1 MIFDN
6 VAFTY
11 HSLFSEAVP
20 VLSGIDLTIDP
31 GECIAILGASGSGKT
46 TLIQHFNGLLQP
58 AGGTV
63 RFYEDRSNEPVDS
76 NTLFQRVG
84 LAFQFPENQ
93 FFKETVHEEVIYG
106 PENTGVSGEALKQ
119 KAVEAF
125 EWVGLDFE
133 KFHTQSPF
141 HLSGGEQRRVAIAS
155 ILASDPEI
163 LILDEPTVGLDKQ
176 GIACM
181 ESLIRRFHET
191 GKTVIL
197 VSHDMDLVFRVAS
210 RMLIL
215 KKGELIFDGS
225 RDHLFDHPAILEQGG
240 LRKSNLMLVL
250 EKLRAKGIEIPN
262 TIRSEASLHD
272 FLRPRPPNSFQI
284 VT

>member
-1 MIFDN
+1 MKVIFDN

-11 HSLFSEAVP
+11 QSLFSEAVP
-20 VLSGIDLTIDP
+20 VLSGINLTIGP
-31 GECIAILGASGSGKT
+31 GECVAILGASGSGKT
-46 TLIQHFNGLLQP
+46 TLIQHFNGLLEPTQG
-58 AGGTV
+58 AI
-63 RFYEDRSNEPVDS
+63 RFLEDGSDVPVDLK
-76 NTLFQRVG
+76 TLFQRIG

-93 FFKETVHEEVIYG
+93 FFKETVYEEVIYG
-106 PENTGVSGEALKQ
+106 PENAGLPKDELKA
-119 KAVEAF
+119 KAKEAF

-133 KFHTQSPF
+133 KFHKQSPF

-181 ESLIRRFHET
+181 ESLIRRFHES

-210 RMLIL
+210 RLLIL
-215 KKGELIFDGS
+215 QKGELIYDDS
-225 RDHLFDHPAILEQGG
+225 RDHLFDNPSILEQGG
-240 LRKSNLMLVL
+240 LKKSNLMLVL
-250 EKLRAKGIEIPN
+250 EKLRARGIEVPN
-262 TIRSEASLHD
+262 EVRSEEKLKK
-272 FLRPRPPNSFQI
+272 FLSQ
-284 VT
+284 T